1 MAIILQNRAC
11 PQDETTSCTYN
22 RTLIPQ
28 TEETLVSAVT
38 NANLAVFFDILEN
51 VKCFKIVKLKFLYYF
66 IGLSRS
72 TCVTRK

>member
-1 MAIILQNRAC
+1 MAIILQNHAC

-22 RTLIPQ
+22 RTFIPQ

-51 VKCFKIVKLKFLYYF
+51 VKVFLN
-66 IGLSRS
+66 S
-72 TCVTRK
+72 

>member
-22 RTLIPQ
+22 RTFIPQ

-51 VKCFKIVKLKFLYYF
+51 VKVFLN
-66 IGLSRS
+66 S
-72 TCVTRK
+72 